1 MEHLLFYLMLG
12 ACTGVLAGLF
22 GVGGGLVMVPV
33 MVYLFQAGNMPESI
47 VVHMAIGT
55 SLATIML
62 TSVSSVYAHHRHG
75 AVLWAI
81 WLRLIPGIL
90 MGALLGAAIA
100 DLLSSQ
106 GLRRVFGVFE
116 LLVGAHM
123 ALVRTPAPHA
133 THAAAGRSLP
143 GPLGMGL
150 AGSVIGSVSAIIGI
164 GGGTLTV
171 PFLAWCNIPLRKA
184 VATSAACGLPIA
196 IAGTLGFIITGWHTT
211 AIPYA
216 SGYVYWPAFAAIGIA
231 SMLFAPVGAH
241 LAHTLPVPMLRRML
255 ALLLVGLGVRMLVV

>member
-1 MEHLLFYLMLG
+1 MEHLLLYLVLG

-33 MVYLFQAGNMPESI
+33 MVYLFQADGMPASV

-62 TSVSSVYAHHRHG
+62 TSVSSVYAHYRHG
-75 AVLWAI
+75 AVLWSV
-81 WLRLIPGIL
+81 WLRLIPGVL

-100 DLLSSQ
+100 DVLSSQ

-116 LLVGAHM
+116 LLIGAHM
-123 ALVRTPAPHA
+123 AYMRTPLSRTH
-133 THAAAGRSLP
+133 HAAAEPSLP

-150 AGSVIGSVSAIIGI
+150 AGTVIGSVSAIIGI

-171 PFLAWCNIPLRKA
+171 PFLVWCNIPLRKA

-196 IAGTLGFIITGWHTT
+196 IAGTIGFIITGWHTT
-211 AIPYA
+211 TIPYS
-216 SGYVYWPAFAAIGIA
+216 SGYVYWPAFASIGIA
-231 SMLFAPVGAH
+231 SMLFAPVGAR
-241 LAHTLPVPMLRRML
+241 LAHTLPVPVLRRMF
-255 ALLLVGLGVRMLVV
+255 ALLLLGLGVRMLMI

>member
-1 MEHLLFYLMLG
+1 MEHLIFYLVLG

-33 MVYLFQAGNMPESI
+33 MVYLFQAEGMPASV

-62 TSVSSVYAHHRHG
+62 TSISSVYAHHRHG
-75 AVLWAI
+75 AVLWSV

-100 DLLSSQ
+100 DVLSGQ

-116 LLVGAHM
+116 LLIGAHM
-123 ALVRTPAPHA
+123 AYVRAPLPHA
-133 THAAAGRSLP
+133 IHDIAGPSLP

-150 AGSVIGSVSAIIGI
+150 AGTVIGSVSAIIGI

-171 PFLAWCNIPLRKA
+171 PFLAWCNIPIRNA

-196 IAGTLGFIITGWHTT
+196 IAGTLGFVITGWRTT
-211 AIPYA
+211 DISYA
-216 SGYVYWPAFAAIGIA
+216 SGYVYWPAFAVIGMA
-231 SMLFAPVGAH
+231 SMLFAPVGAR
-241 LAHTLPVPMLRRML
+241 LAHTLPVPILRRMF
-255 ALLLVGLGVRMLVV
+255 ALLLLGLGVRMLVV